1 MDVLLSSSHGGPGVH
16 SSDRGPLT
24 FGRGAE
30 LDVDSNPFLHRS
42 VGRFVFTDGMWWVE
56 NLSDRS
62 PLRINAGET
71 SVLLAAND
79 RSPLT
84 QLDTTI
90 CFDAGPCNY
99 QIHVHLDEIPEV
111 DPPLALNDDRTVT
124 LNPVV
129 IPLNDEQRLLL
140 AALAEP
146 WLKDRHHRGRMPT
159 NRSVADRLGWTDT
172 KFNRKLD
179 YLCGQLARNGV
190 PGMRVN
196 GQRALERRNRLVEHM
211 LLTGQINSDDLIL
224 LTTYDRGTPT

>member
-1 MDVLLSSSHGGPGVH
+1 MDVSLSSRHGSRGVR
-16 SSDRGPLT
+16 SPDQGPLI

-30 LDVDSNPFLHRS
+30 LDVDSNPFLHRH
-42 VGRFVFTDGMWWVE
+42 VGRFVFADGMWWVE

-71 SVLLAAND
+71 SVILSAND

-99 QIHVHLDEIPEV
+99 EIHVHVDDIPDITPPIDLDS
-111 DPPLALNDDRTVT
+111 NRTVT

-146 WLKDRHHRGRMPT
+146 WLKDRHHRGPMPT
-159 NRSVADRLGWTDT
+159 NRSVAERLGWTDT

-179 YLCGQLARNGV
+179 YLCGQLARRGV
-190 PGMRVN
+190 PGMRAT
-196 GQRALERRNRLVEHM
+196 GRRALERRTNLVEHM
-211 LLTGQINSDDLIL
+211 LLTRQITSDDLNRL
-224 LTTYDRGTPT
+224 DAYDRQTSV